1 MPAKGQLLSGQR
13 PRLGRDACRY
23 TASQG
28 LCTAF
33 PLPGMCLMAGTF
45 LSLKSL
51 LKGHLPQEAFLTL
64 HPKQSLPTSSTYYL
78 NDLKMIFYNI
88 HLLSSSLPSN
98 RRALQRQSPCVSDL
112 FLCLQNQEHTLVLSR
127 CLINIHRK
135 SEEPEAFQRNTH
147 LVLISSTIKITKKNK
162 WMIYFQGVIFTQLK
176 QEAISCFVGELCQEK
191 WQKKK
196 KKGMVSQ
203 KTFSYGTANRRM
215 RAVGATRWLPGTF
228 QKEQGWL
235 LFFSC

>member
-1 MPAKGQLLSGQR
+1 
-13 PRLGRDACRY
+13 
-23 TASQG
+23 
-28 LCTAF
+28 
-33 PLPGMCLMAGTF
+33 MAGTF

-51 LKGHLPQEAFLTL
+51 LKGHLPQEAVLTL

-127 CLINIHRK
+127 CSINIHRK

-196 KKGMVSQ
+196 KGNGITENFQLWDCQQKNEGGGCHQMV
-203 KTFSYGTANRRM
+203 TWNLPER
-215 RAVGATRWLPGTF
+215 TRVVVVF
-228 QKEQGWL
+228 QL
-235 LFFSC
+235 LICV

>member
-1 MPAKGQLLSGQR
+1 
-13 PRLGRDACRY
+13 
-23 TASQG
+23 
-28 LCTAF
+28 
-33 PLPGMCLMAGTF
+33 MAGTF

-127 CLINIHRK
+127 CSINIHRK
-135 SEEPEAFQRNTH
+135 SEEPEAFRRNTH

-196 KKGMVSQ
+196 KGMVSQ
-203 KTFSYGTANRRM
+203 KTFSYGTAKRRM